1 MKTVIP
7 QLAAGW
13 LQQNAEYK
21 YFSSFKDKKQ
31 TKSPLFYWKWMCPST
46 TFPFNAKYERAA
58 DLRSN
63 FCGPLSQYRV
73 SRAPTIN
80 SQQEEQQQ
88 QQKQNYDDWCS
99 CFVVSINGNYSFL
112 LDL

>member
-1 MKTVIP
+1 
-7 QLAAGW
+7 
-13 LQQNAEYK
+13 
-21 YFSSFKDKKQ
+21 
-31 TKSPLFYWKWMCPST
+31 MCPST

-73 SRAPTIN
+73 NRAPTIN

-88 QQKQNYDDWCS
+88 QQKQNYDD
-99 CFVVSINGNYSFL
+99 
-112 LDL
+112 